1 MKATQDNQGRFII
14 EGPATAQELME
25 LAANYYQKKLGSTP
39 ITCSREAVDFF
50 RTKIG
55 HLEHEI
61 FAVLFLDQRHR
72 VIAYKELF
80 RGTLNAAAV
89 YPREIVKEALKH
101 NAAAILMAHNHPSGI
116 TTASEADIQVTRR
129 IIDAAGLLEIR
140 VLDHLI
146 VSVSEER
153 YESLSE
159 KGLM

>member
-80 RGTLNAAAV
+80 GGKFDEETV
-89 YPREIVKEALKH
+89 YPSEIVIKTLTH
-101 NAAAILMAHNHPSGI
+101 N
-116 TTASEADIQVTRR
+116 DTR
-129 IIDAAGLLEIR
+129 L
-140 VLDHLI
+140 
-146 VSVSEER
+146 
-153 YESLSE
+153 
-159 KGLM
+159 